1 MMRAMHERAVG
12 GVNGLLARGWK
23 EATSTHQK
31 ARYSSSESRARV
43 MRREV
48 VSSKVPWADAAGI
61 GGDGLRM
68 GAACGWC
75 WGWCDW
81 PAVSALQVSKGARCR
96 SGIRARCTDSL
107 AEILPSRKGCL
118 RVPLHSKLQEVQSS
132 EVSV

>member
-1 MMRAMHERAVG
+1 MVRAMHERAVG

-23 EATSTHQK
+23 ESTSTHQEV
-31 ARYSSSESRARV
+31 RYSSSESRARV

-48 VSSKVPWADAAGI
+48 VSSKVPWADAADI

-68 GAACGWC
+68 RAACGWC

-81 PAVSALQVSKGARCR
+81 PAGVRFAGVEG
-96 SGIRARCTDSL
+96 RAMPKWYSSTDSL
-107 AEILPSRKGCL
+107 AEILPSREGCL
-118 RVPLHSKLQEVQSS
+118 RVPLRSKLQELQSS